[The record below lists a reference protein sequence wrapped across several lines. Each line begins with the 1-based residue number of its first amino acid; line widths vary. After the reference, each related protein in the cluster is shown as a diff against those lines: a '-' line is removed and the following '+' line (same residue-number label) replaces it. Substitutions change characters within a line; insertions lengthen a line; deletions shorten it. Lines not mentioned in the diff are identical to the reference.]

1 MKIAIK
7 SGLLS
12 IKPLKS
18 KWDGFDTGII
28 VPKYAPNP
36 MLLKEV
42 GDVSL
47 WEVVDSD
54 KTIEEEL
61 GSDDILLLVP
71 GKYKFEKISKEPY
84 IGRLINTETGQSV
97 EEMFDSSY
105 PYY

>member
-36 MLLKEV
+36 LSLKRIE
-42 GDVSL
+42 SACL
-47 WEVVDSD
+47 WEVLDSD
-54 KTIEEEL
+54 KTLEEEL
-61 GSDDILLLVP
+61 GEDNILLLVP
-71 GKYKFEKISKEPY
+71 GKYKFEKIPEEPY
-84 IGRLINTETGQSV
+84 FGRLINTETGQSV
-97 EEMFDSSY
+97 EKMFDSSY